1 MPGKSIVRN
10 LVLSFFTELG
20 AGIPKAVRLL
30 FCFGKEAQI
39 YIIASELV
47 KEKLLTRVTRGIY
60 MLPTQDGS
68 MPSDDAIALA
78 KAEGFGKVIY
88 ELDDGIRHA
97 ARNLKIMSGNPIAMY
112 ATSGASSSFKY
123 RNGTIV
129 FYKMANRK
137 IELMKRKIG
146 STLNNFWKLFT
157 HSKAE
162 MDEQIELAGITENDK
177 SLLPRIL
184 ELLPMWLKTDLRAN
198 YEEFPWRLSL
208 KEAIQSRAP
217 DSTKSCV

>member
-20 AGIPKAVRLL
+20 PGIPKAVRLL

-39 YIIASELV
+39 YTIASELV
-47 KEKLLTRVTRGIY
+47 KKRLLTRVIRGMY
-60 MLPTQDGS
+60 MLPTSDGS
-68 MPSDDAIALA
+68 MPSDEAVALA
-78 KAEGFGKVIY
+78 KAEGFGKIIY
-88 ELDDGIRHA
+88 ELDDDIRNN
-97 ARNLKIMSGNPIAMY
+97 ARNLKIMSKNPIAMY

-137 IELMKRKIG
+137 IELMKRKLG

-157 HSKAE
+157 HSKPE
-162 MDEQIELAGITENDK
+162 MDEKFERAGITEKDK

-184 ELLPMWLKTDLRAN
+184 ELLPMWLKTDLRTM

-217 DSTKSCV
+217 DFNKSFV